1 MTKLIDRF
9 LRYVKVDTQA
19 NLNSSAHPTSPGQ
32 RMLAH
37 YIADELRQ
45 IGMENVRTTDQAY
58 LYAEL
63 AATPGLEHVPAL
75 GFIAHLDTAPDA
87 SGSYVNPSV
96 IEYAGGDIPLG
107 NSGKVL
113 SPDEFSALRRLV
125 GHRLIVTDGTTL
137 LGADDKAGVAEI
149 VHAMDTIIS
158 NGIPHGKLCVAFT
171 TDEEIGFG
179 ADFFDVEN
187 FGAKYAYTID
197 GGAVGEIEYENF
209 NAAMARIKITGKSIH
224 TGLAKGIMKNASCIA
239 CEFVSMLPEDEVPAK
254 TDGME
259 GFYHLASMKG
269 EVAEANMI
277 YLLRDFDKEMLQE
290 RKLQIYSIA
299 EELNENG
306 KTSYYAQ
313 MFTQT
318 QVFHKHFSEEEL
330 NEKYGAGTV
339 AVEMIDQ
346 YSNMKEIIDQHP
358 ILIKLAEK
366 AIYDVGYIPIS
377 WPIRGGTDGSNLSYK
392 GLPCPN
398 LGTGGYNPHGVYEFA
413 SLNEMELSVEIML
426 NIISGLIDASNEKL

>member
-19 NLNSSAHPTSPGQ
+19 NLNSSAHPSSPGQ

-87 SGSYVNPSV
+87 SGNYVNPSV
-96 IEYAGGDIPLG
+96 IEYPGGDIPLG

-254 TDGME
+254 TEGME

-299 EELNENG
+299 
-306 KTSYYAQ
+306 
-313 MFTQT
+313 
-318 QVFHKHFSEEEL
+318 EEL